1 MSEDNNKPSLVE
13 TLVRAV
19 AQRAMGFVTKYIE
32 RVVRRIL
39 RLAGLFAAGILIAV
53 IGLVFFAIGVV
64 KWLAMIVPSW
74 LAWLMVGIVMFLLG
88 LVFVLAAFLA
98 SKS

>member
-1 MSEDNNKPSLVE
+1 MSESRKSSLLE

-19 AQRAMGFVTKYIE
+19 AQRTMGTVTKYVE

-39 RLAGLFAAGILIAV
+39 RLAGLYVAGLLIAV
-53 IGLVFFAIGVV
+53 IGLIFLAIGIV

-74 LAWLMVGIVMFLLG
+74 LAWLMVGIVMLLLG
-88 LVFVLAAFLA
+88 VVFVLAAFLA

>member
-1 MSEDNNKPSLVE
+1 MSEDNKKSSLVE

-19 AQRAMGFVTKYIE
+19 AQRTMGFVTKYIE

-39 RLAGLFAAGILIAV
+39 RLAGLFAAGILIAI

-74 LAWLMVGIVMFLLG
+74 LAWLMVGIVMLLLG
-88 LVFVLAAFLA
+88 VVFVLAAFLA

>member
-1 MSEDNNKPSLVE
+1 MSESGKSSLLE

-19 AQRAMGFVTKYIE
+19 ARRTMGTVTKYVE
-32 RVVRRIL
+32 RVVRRLL
-39 RLAGLFAAGILIAV
+39 RLAGLYAVGLVIAI
-53 IGLVFFAIGVV
+53 IGLIFLAIGVV

-74 LAWLMVGIVMFLLG
+74 LAWLMVGIVMLLLG
-88 LVFVLAAFLA
+88 VVFVLAAFLA